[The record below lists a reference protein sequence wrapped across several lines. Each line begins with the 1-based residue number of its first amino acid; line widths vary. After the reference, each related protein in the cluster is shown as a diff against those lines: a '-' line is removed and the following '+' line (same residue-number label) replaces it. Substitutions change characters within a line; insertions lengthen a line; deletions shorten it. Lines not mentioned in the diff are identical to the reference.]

1 MRQKTLLVTGSSG
14 LIGSEVATHF
24 DALGWQIHGVDNN
37 QRRSFSVPLV
47 EHETRW
53 DYADEAFA
61 HGIPETFRIDASK
74 HPLFGP
80 PRWPLT

>member
-1 MRQKTLLVTGSSG
+1 MPSAGRFTASTTTSG
-14 LIGSEVATHF
+14 
-24 DALGWQIHGVDNN
+24 
-37 QRRSFSVPLV
+37 RSFSVPLV